1 MISQRLNFDY
11 AKFNKDGSSLY
22 SKIPVVKM
30 MVKMYKEYREENKT
44 TDEDDFKIETRV
56 DPVLRFVKYVL
67 ENSNLDNFNSLP
79 DEETKL
85 GIIRY
90 ITAAFYSFKG
100 TAAVFQGLTKYLGI
114 DFADSVVY
122 TQQSLDFKL
131 DPDSVAW
138 VNEEE
143 RFIKQFNDFL
153 YELLFLG
160 RGDILDNTETYG
172 VNAITM
178 EINDTVE
185 IRTSASIDLY
195 RYHIAINNNG
205 N

>member
-11 AKFNKDGSSLY
+11 AKFNKDGSSLC
-22 SKIPVVKM
+22 SKIPVIGM
-30 MVKMYKEYREENKT
+30 MVEMYRIYREEDKT

-56 DPVLRFVKYVL
+56 DPVLRFVTYVL
-67 ENSNLDNFNSLP
+67 ENSNLDNFNSL

-143 RFIKQFNDFL
+143 RFIRQFNDFL

-160 RGDILDNTETYG
+160 RGDILDNIETYG
-172 VNAITM
+172 VNSITM